1 VGASMSQWSA
11 YQSPRTARAPQQAR
25 DIARKGEPR
34 QPAAKPPAAA
44 AKTSGYTIAH
54 AGRQIR
60 FGPVAFWIA
69 VGTVVILAGWSA
81 TTATYFA
88 FSDDVLKGLIARQ
101 AEQQY
106 AYEDRIAELRAQIDR
121 TTSRQLLDQEQF
133 EQKLNDLLRR
143 QTALESRATALSGIS
158 DPVTTGSL
166 RSSTGTNDPKPISDS
181 LLTPHPLDR
190 GTALEPDRAPTNRKP
205 GKEADIGTKLG
216 RIEASLDRVD
226 RRETAVLAQLQSRY
240 EGKARKMRG
249 VLAQLGLK
257 LDANPPAGIGGPFVP
272 VALPSE
278 SQSFERALTRVN
290 IARAYADKLSA
301 TLVSVPVREPVT
313 GEIDFS
319 SPFGVRVDPFLHV
332 PAMHTGIDFR
342 GTYGEPAHATAAG
355 TVTSAG
361 WSGGYGQMVEID
373 HGNGLATR
381 YGHLSEIDV
390 RVGQSIRIGQVV
402 GRIGSTGRSTGP
414 HLHYETRVDGE
425 AVDPQKFLK
434 AGATLFGG

>member
-1 VGASMSQWSA
+1 MSQWSA
-11 YQSPRTARAPQQAR
+11 YQSPRTSRAPQQAV
-25 DIARKGEPR
+25 ARKAEPR
-34 QPAAKPPAAA
+34 QSAAKPPAA
-44 AKTSGYTIAH
+44 AKTSGYTFAH

-60 FGPVAFWIA
+60 LGPVAFWIA

-143 QTALESRATALSGIS
+143 QAALESRATALSGIS
-158 DPVTTGSL
+158 DPATTGSL
-166 RSSTGTNDPKPISDS
+166 RSSSTGGNDPKSVSDS
-181 LLTPHPLDR
+181 LLTPHLLDR
-190 GTALEPDRAPTNRKP
+190 GTALEPDRAPTNKKP

-226 RRETAVLAQLQSRY
+226 RREAAMLAQLQARY

-249 VLAQLGLK
+249 VLAELGLK
-257 LDANPPAGIGGPFVP
+257 LDANPPPGIGGPFVP
-272 VALPSE
+272 VTLPSE

-301 TLVSVPVREPVT
+301 TLVGVPVREPVT

-319 SPFGVRVDPFLHV
+319 SPYGVRVDPFLHV

-342 GTYGEPAHATAAG
+342 GTFGEPIHATAAG

-361 WSGGYGQMVEID
+361 WSGGYGQMVEVD

-390 RVGQSIRIGQVV
+390 KVGQSIRIGQVV
-402 GRIGSTGRSTGP
+402 GRLGSTGRSTGP
-414 HLHYETRVDGE
+414 HLHYESRVDGE

>member
-1 VGASMSQWSA
+1 MSQWSA

-25 DIARKGEPR
+25 DVARQAEPR
-34 QPAAKPPAAA
+34 QAAAKPPAA
-44 AKTSGYTIAH
+44 AKTSGYTFAH

-60 FGPVAFWIA
+60 LGPVAFWIA

-143 QTALESRATALSGIS
+143 QAALESRAAALSGIS

-166 RSSTGTNDPKPISDS
+166 RSSSAGGNEPKPVSES
-181 LLTPHPLDR
+181 LLAPHLLDR
-190 GTALEPDRAPTNRKP
+190 GTSLEPDRAPTNKKP
-205 GKEADIGTKLG
+205 GKEADVGTKLG

-226 RRETAVLAQLQSRY
+226 RREGAMLTQLQARY
-240 EGKARKMRG
+240 EGKARKMRS
-249 VLAQLGLK
+249 VLAELGLK
-257 LDANPPAGIGGPFVP
+257 LDTNPLPASGGPFVP
-272 VALPSE
+272 VPLPSE

-301 TLVSVPVREPVT
+301 TLVRVPVREPVT

-342 GTYGEPAHATAAG
+342 GTFGEPIHATAAG

-361 WSGGYGQMVEID
+361 WSGGYGQMVEVD

-390 RVGQSIRIGQVV
+390 KVGQSIRIGQVV
-402 GRIGSTGRSTGP
+402 GRLGSTGRSTGP

-425 AVDPQKFLK
+425 PVDPQKFLK
-434 AGATLFGG
+434 AGAALFGG

>member
-1 VGASMSQWSA
+1 MSQWSA
-11 YQSPRTARAPQQAR
+11 YQSPRTSRAPQQAV
-25 DIARKGEPR
+25 ARKAEPR
-34 QPAAKPPAAA
+34 QSAAKPPAAA
-44 AKTSGYTIAH
+44 KSSGYTFAH

-60 FGPVAFWIA
+60 LGPVAFWIA

-143 QTALESRATALSGIS
+143 QAALESRATALSGIS
-158 DPVTTGSL
+158 DPATTGSL
-166 RSSTGTNDPKPISDS
+166 RSSSTGGNDPKPVSDS
-181 LLTPHPLDR
+181 LLTPHLLDR
-190 GTALEPDRAPTNRKP
+190 GTSLEPDRAPTNKKP

-226 RRETAVLAQLQSRY
+226 RREGAMLAQLQARY
-240 EGKARKMRG
+240 EGKARKMRS

-342 GTYGEPAHATAAG
+342 GSYGEPAHATAAG

-390 RVGQSIRIGQVV
+390 HVGQSIRIGQVV
-402 GRIGSTGRSTGP
+402 GRIGSTGRSP
-414 HLHYETRVDGE
+414 APNLNYHTRVAGHP
-425 AVDPQKFLK
+425 VPPQRFLK

>member
-1 VGASMSQWSA
+1 MSQWSA
-11 YQSPRTARAPQQAR
+11 YQSPRMSHAPQQPREAV
-25 DIARKGEPR
+25 RKSEPR
-34 QPAAKPPAAA
+34 QQTAKPPAG
-44 AKTSGYTIAH
+44 KSSGYTIAH

-69 VGTVVILAGWSA
+69 VGTVVILAGWSV

-143 QTALESRATALSGIS
+143 QTALESRATALSGIA

-166 RSSTGTNDPKPISDS
+166 RSSAGNNEAKSISDS

-190 GTALEPDRAPTNRKP
+190 GTALEPERAPTNRKT

-226 RRETAVLAQLQSRY
+226 RRETAMLAQLQARY
-240 EGKARKMRG
+240 EGKARKMRA
-249 VLAQLGLK
+249 VLAELGLK
-257 LDANPPAGIGGPFVP
+257 LNGNPPPAIGGPFVP

-290 IARAYADKLSA
+290 VARAYADKLSA
-301 TLVSVPVREPVT
+301 TLVTVPVREPVT
-313 GEIDFS
+313 GDIDFS
-319 SPFGVRVDPFLHV
+319 SPYGVRVDPFLHV

-342 GTYGEPAHATAAG
+342 GSYGEPIHATAAG

-361 WSGGYGQMVEID
+361 WSGGYGQMVEVD

-390 RVGQSIRIGQVV
+390 KIGQSIRIGQVV
-402 GRIGSTGRSTGP
+402 GRLGSTGRSTGP

>member
-1 VGASMSQWSA
+1 MSQWSA
-11 YQSPRTARAPQQAR
+11 YQSPRSARAPQQAR
-25 DIARKGEPR
+25 DVARKAEPR
-34 QPAAKPPAAA
+34 QPAAKPPAA

-54 AGRQIR
+54 AGRQFR
-60 FGPVAFWIA
+60 LGPVAFWIA

-143 QTALESRATALSGIS
+143 QTALESRATALGGIS
-158 DPVTTGSL
+158 DPATTGSL
-166 RSSTGTNDPKPISDS
+166 RSSTGGNDPKPISDS

-226 RRETAVLAQLQSRY
+226 HRESAVLAQLQARY
-240 EGKARKMRG
+240 EGRVRKMRG
-249 VLAQLGLK
+249 VLAELGLK

-319 SPFGVRVDPFLHV
+319 SPYGVRVDPFLHV

-342 GTYGEPAHATAAG
+342 GTFGEPAHATAAG

-361 WSGGYGQMVEID
+361 WSGGYGQMVEVD

-381 YGHLSEIDV
+381 YGHMSEIDV
-390 RVGQSIRIGQVV
+390 KVGQSIRVGQVV
-402 GRIGSTGRSTGP
+402 GRLGSTGRSTGP
-414 HLHYETRVDGE
+414 HVHYETRVNGE
-425 AVDPQKFLK
+425 AVNPDKFLK
-434 AGATLFGG
+434 AGNVLFGGS

>member
-1 VGASMSQWSA
+1 MSQWSA
-11 YQSPRTARAPQQAR
+11 YQSPRTSRVPQQAR
-25 DIARKGEPR
+25 DVARKGEPR
-34 QPAAKPPAAA
+34 QPAAAKPPAA

-143 QTALESRATALSGIS
+143 QAALESRATALSGIS

-166 RSSTGTNDPKPISDS
+166 RSSTGSSEPKPISDS

-226 RRETAVLAQLQSRY
+226 RREGAVLSQLQARY
-240 EGKARKMRG
+240 EGKVRKMRG

-257 LDANPPAGIGGPFVP
+257 LDANPPPGIGGPFVP

-319 SPFGVRVDPFLHV
+319 SPFGVRLDPFLHV

-390 RVGQSIRIGQVV
+390 RVGQSVRIGQVV

-425 AVDPQKFLK
+425 PVDPQKFLK
-434 AGATLFGG
+434 AGAALFGG